1 MINQVA
7 RDKIARLRAKYD
19 EVSSGMANGL
29 AEIAMSEVPEMVYN
43 SNAIENSTLTLR
55 DTEDILMRDIIR
67 KDASVREVYEAKNLA
82 KAIHI
87 IIEQPDK
94 ELSIEYVLQLHKVLL
109 TDINDHFAGRF
120 RSGDE
125 WVRVGTHIGANPSFT
140 NGLVGDLIHK
150 YNEDLATY
158 FLDKIAYFHA
168 EFETIHPF
176 GDGNGRIGRL
186 LINQQLGKLGYPPI
200 IIRNRG
206 KFERY
211 YPLFDEH
218 ARSGKYD
225 GFGELF
231 AVLLMESLHK
241 RLAVLTSR
249 QLVPLTEWAE
259 QHGISANAALNRASR
274 QTIPAFRLGEKWMID
289 AAYRLEAGV

>member
-1 MINQVA
+1 MVNQVT

-125 WVRVGTHIGANPSFT
+125 WARVGTHIGANPSFT
-140 NGLVGDLIHK
+140 KWAGWG
-150 YNEDLATY
+150 
-158 FLDKIAYFHA
+158 
-168 EFETIHPF
+168 
-176 GDGNGRIGRL
+176 
-186 LINQQLGKLGYPPI
+186 
-200 IIRNRG
+200 
-206 KFERY
+206 
-211 YPLFDEH
+211 FD
-218 ARSGKYD
+218 S
-225 GFGELF
+225 
-231 AVLLMESLHK
+231 
-241 RLAVLTSR
+241 
-249 QLVPLTEWAE
+249 
-259 QHGISANAALNRASR
+259 
-274 QTIPAFRLGEKWMID
+274 
-289 AAYRLEAGV
+289 